1 MSLAVFYQKLL
12 ERYQQT
18 SSAWKN
24 FLVGLN
30 LLATL
35 EKEKVYDRLFKIQ

>member
-1 MSLAVFYQKLL
+1 MSLAVLYQKLL

-18 SSAWKN
+18 SSAWKY

-30 LLATL
+30 PLASL
-35 EKEKVYDRLFKIQ
+35 EKVYDHLFKIQ